1 MSKNRS
7 YKSLAQIFWVM
18 FCNPLFFSEIF
29 TVISIS
35 QLRIDYRLEALG
47 SNVDKPEERISQNNA
62 QVDRAIWYSYGMNI
76 TDYNLVRVAFNSLV
90 RFSKRRVFLPFT
102 FDDPSL
108 LAYYSFISCIDAR
121 TLTYHC
127 SGDMCAVKKVIRS
140 TAATS
145 SLQIFLR

>member
-1 MSKNRS
+1 
-7 YKSLAQIFWVM
+7 M
-18 FCNPLFFSEIF
+18 FCNPLFFSEICKQCRRKLEEA
-29 TVISIS
+29 S
-35 QLRIDYRLEALG
+35 QLLVFPSSESTAEDLG
-47 SNVDKPEERISQNNA
+47 SNVDKPEERISQNIA

-127 SGDMCAVKKVIRS
+127 SGDMYAVKKVIRS
-140 TAATS
+140 TALTS
-145 SLQIFLR
+145 SFCFLTRTERRCGE

>member
-1 MSKNRS
+1 MEE
-7 YKSLAQIFWVM
+7 A
-18 FCNPLFFSEIF
+18 
-29 TVISIS
+29 S
-35 QLRIDYRLEALG
+35 QLLVFPSSESTTEALG
-47 SNVDKPEERISQNNA
+47 SNVDKPEERISQNIA
-62 QVDRAIWYSYGMNI
+62 QVDRAILYSYGMNI

-127 SGDMCAVKKVIRS
+127 SGDMYAVKKSHSLYSGDIEFIYFS
-140 TAATS
+140 ALTS
-145 SLQIFLR
+145 SFSFLTRTERRCGE